1 MRRQQGVALITVL
14 LVVAIVTVVTAGIIA
29 RQQLSIRSSANQLTA
44 RQAWHYALGGEAL
57 AQAML
62 QRDMQQTGGNQGQ
75 AVDHLRE
82 PWARK
87 IAPFTL
93 EQGRISLSIEDL
105 AGRFNL
111 NSVVV
116 NQQVNQSAVQRF
128 RRLLVSL
135 DIEPLLAER
144 LIDWIDENQDVSGA
158 NGAEDNQYL
167 LLEPPYRA
175 ANRPLQDVSELRL
188 LLDLSERDYQR
199 LLPYVSALPAQT
211 PLNVNTA
218 SALVLATLADNLS
231 PQAAQQ
237 LVLARG
243 AEGYRQLADFTRQPA
258 LAGLGVPATGL
269 ALNSQYFAARSEVQL
284 GERRRVL
291 ISLLQ
296 RGPDGR
302 VYVLQR
308 DLGQPARVLA
318 TVKPLEEQ
326 P

>member
-211 PLNVNTA
+211 PVNINTA
-218 SALVLATLADNLS
+218 SAEVLFATIPAMDMAQAERLVSTRQFAHFRTLADAGKVVPEAAGALS
-231 PQAAQQ
+231 ET
-237 LVLARG
+237 LHSV
-243 AEGYRQLADFTRQPA
+243 
-258 LAGLGVPATGL
+258 
-269 ALNSQYFAARSEVQL
+269 NSRFYEIHGRLRLDQTVVEERSV
-284 GERRRVL
+284 V
-291 ISLLQ
+291 
-296 RGPDGR
+296 
-302 VYVLQR
+302 QR
-308 DLGQPARVLA
+308 DGIS
-318 TVKPLEEQ
+318 VKTLWRDRGS
-326 P
+326 

>member
-62 QRDMQQTGGNQGQ
+62 QRDMQQAGGNPGQ

-93 EQGRISLSIEDL
+93 DQGRISLSIEDL

-116 NQQVNQSAVQRF
+116 NQQVNQQAVQRF

-135 DIEPLLAER
+135 DIEPQLAER
-144 LIDWIDENQDVSGA
+144 LIDWIDENQEVSGA

-175 ANRPLQDVSELRL
+175 ANRPLRDVSELRL
-188 LLDLSERDYQR
+188 LLGLSERDYQR

-243 AEGYRQLADFTRQPA
+243 AEGYRQLADFTSQPA

-284 GERRRVL
+284 GERQRVL

-308 DLGQPARVLA
+308 DLAQPARVLA

>member
-211 PLNVNTA
+211 PLNINTA
-218 SALVLATLADNLS
+218 NALVLATLADNLS

-237 LVLARG
+237 LVQARG
-243 AEGYRQLADFTRQPA
+243 AEGYRQLSDFTGQPA
-258 LAGLGVPATGL
+258 LAGLGVQATGL

-296 RGPDGR
+296 RGADGR

-308 DLGQPARVLA
+308 DLAQPARVLA

>member
-1 MRRQQGVALITVL
+1 MPT
-14 LVVAIVTVVTAGIIA
+14 IA
-29 RQQLSIRSSANQLTA
+29 RALNLSRAEVHGVITYYHYF
-44 RQAWHYALGGEAL
+44 RQAPPGRHVLRVCRAEACQAVGGEAL

-211 PLNVNTA
+211 PLNINTA

-237 LVLARG
+237 LVQARG
-243 AEGYRQLADFTRQPA
+243 AEGYRQLSDFTGQPA
-258 LAGLGVPATGL
+258 LAGLGVQATGL

-296 RGPDGR
+296 RGADGR

-308 DLGQPARVLA
+308 DLAQPARVLA

>member
-211 PLNVNTA
+211 PLNINTA

-243 AEGYRQLADFTRQPA
+243 AEGYRQLADFTRQPP
-258 LAGLGVPATGL
+258 LAGVGVQATGL
-269 ALNSQYFAARSEVQL
+269 ALNSQ
-284 GERRRVL
+284 
-291 ISLLQ
+291 
-296 RGPDGR
+296 
-302 VYVLQR
+302 
-308 DLGQPARVLA
+308 
-318 TVKPLEEQ
+318 
-326 P
+326 